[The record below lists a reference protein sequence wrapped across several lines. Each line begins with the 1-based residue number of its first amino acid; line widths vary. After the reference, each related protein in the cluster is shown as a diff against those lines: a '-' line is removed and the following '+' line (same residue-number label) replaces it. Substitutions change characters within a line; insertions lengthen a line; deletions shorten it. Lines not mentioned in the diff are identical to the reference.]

1 MMQQTYFPTFVFAC
15 SKSTSLRRK
24 TTLQLFVWAHSAS
37 IVILQTGTS
46 KSMLFS
52 AKRKSVYTY
61 YEWARSMDN
70 SLDSLD
76 HLFHSLIIPL
86 FTYGILVWGVASYD
100 KYLSKIGKFQGR
112 VVRFGFIKGA
122 PPILSLLEPEAS
134 DKKLWKSITH
144 STKGLLAD
152 LLPPSN
158 TILPNRGHSYVL
170 PFKLG
175 LNGLNAV

>member
-1 MMQQTYFPTFVFAC
+1 
-15 SKSTSLRRK
+15 
-24 TTLQLFVWAHSAS
+24 
-37 IVILQTGTS
+37 
-46 KSMLFS
+46 MLFS
-52 AKRKSVYTY
+52 AKRKSVYTLRVSKKY
-61 YEWARSMDN
+61 GY

-122 PPILSLLEPEAS
+122 PPILSLLELEAS
-134 DKKLWKSITH
+134 EKKLWKSITH

-175 LNGLNAV
+175 LNSLNAV

>member
-1 MMQQTYFPTFVFAC
+1 MHV
-15 SKSTSLRRK
+15 LRMCK
-24 TTLQLFVWAHSAS
+24 KY
-37 IVILQTGTS
+37 G
-46 KSMLFS
+46 
-52 AKRKSVYTY
+52 Y
-61 YEWARSMDN
+61 

-122 PPILSLLEPEAS
+122 PPILSLLELEAS

-175 LNGLNAV
+175 LNGLNAVLVTVDGLFSFIYTK

>member
-112 VVRFGFIKGA
+112 VFRFGFIKGA
-122 PPILSLLEPEAS
+122 PAHFKPSRA
-134 DKKLWKSITH
+134 
-144 STKGLLAD
+144 KGLRQEFMDWRASQI
-152 LLPPSN
+152 LLRAFWQISSHPVKQDCQ
-158 TILPNRGHSYVL
+158 IVAIRMYFL
-170 PFKLG
+170 
-175 LNGLNAV
+175 LN

>member
-1 MMQQTYFPTFVFAC
+1 M
-15 SKSTSLRRK
+15 
-24 TTLQLFVWAHSAS
+24 
-37 IVILQTGTS
+37 
-46 KSMLFS
+46 
-52 AKRKSVYTY
+52 
-61 YEWARSMDN
+61 
-70 SLDSLD
+70 
-76 HLFHSLIIPL
+76 IIPL

-122 PPILSLLEPEAS
+122 PPILSLLELEAS
-134 DKKLWKSITH
+134 EKKLWKSITH

-175 LNGLNAV
+175 LNSLNAV